1 MLNPIK
7 AIISKFRI
15 NRSERLARKAWLAVA
30 ENPDRNVSRLKMFQ
44 YKSQLLAEAQQQGR
58 AITFSLPI
66 YRI

>member
-44 YKSQLLAEAQQQGR
+44 YKSQLLAEAKQRGR
-58 AITFSLPI
+58 SIKFPLKVTRF
-66 YRI
+66 

>member
-30 ENPDRNVSRLKMFQ
+30 ENPDRNTCQLRQ
-44 YKSQLLAEAQQQGR
+44 YRYKSQQLAEAQQQGR